1 MKKLLTVLFVSA
13 IIYSCGEGGNEASK
27 DNGASDASPATAD
40 TSSPSA
46 GSGTGGAIDNERG
59 LELIGSSDCTTCHAI
74 DRKIIGPAYVDVAK
88 KYETT
93 PAVVDTLIS
102 KIKNGGMGNWG
113 NIPMTPHPDL
123 SDADAREMVNYI
135 LSLDNK

>member
-1 MKKLLTVLFVSA
+1 MKKLLTVLFASA
-13 IIYSCGEGGNEASK
+13 IIYSCGDGGNETSSNNEGNNAS
-27 DNGASDASPATAD
+27 SATAD
-40 TSSPSA
+40 TSAPS
-46 GSGTGGAIDNERG
+46 GGTGGAIDNERG